1 MESSRVDQVTT
12 VLLEPDTSRSRLDH
26 LLSLIYDDLRVIA
39 HRELGEGDRSRTLS
53 TTALVHE
60 AYLRLA
66 DDTRVTA
73 HGRAYFFAAA
83 GRAMRRIVV
92 EHARRRQRLKRG
104 GGVPLVPLDEA
115 IALMHGTEADCLD
128 LERGLTALASIADRP
143 ARVVECR
150 FFAGLSVDDTALALG
165 VTARTV
171 KRDWA
176 FARAWLFDF
185 LHPPA
190 SLETDG

>member
-1 MESSRVDQVTT
+1 MDSSTVDQVTT
-12 VLLEPDTSRSRLDH
+12 VLLDPDTSRDRLDH
-26 LLSLIYDDLRVIA
+26 LLSLIYEDLRAIA
-39 HRELGEGDRSRTLS
+39 HRELGAGRSLTLS
-53 TTALVHE
+53 TTVLVHE

-73 HGRAYFFAAA
+73 RGRAYFFAAA

-92 EHARRRQRLKRG
+92 EHARRRLRLKRG
-104 GGVPLVPLDEA
+104 GGVPLLTLDES
-115 IALMHGTEADCLD
+115 IAVLDGAEIDALD
-128 LERGLTALASIADRP
+128 LERGLSALAAIADRP

-165 VTARTV
+165 VTGRTV

-185 LHPPA
+185 LHLQQPGTLA
-190 SLETDG
+190 